1 MDLFIN
7 DFSFMEETKTKET
20 YALDA
25 YFDDTT
31 MSLHLKADRPILR
44 KKGFPGNWQAV
55 LDEKVISKEELESL
69 VNVIIGEATKE
80 NQNFIEIDRKLSK
93 VIQLGNYRIVI
104 VYPPLSDGLEI
115 TAVRPV
121 KKTNIED
128 YHLSDETFDLLRNKA
143 KGILVSGAPGSGKS
157 TFVQALVQ
165 VLHADHHIIKTV
177 ESPRDLMVDEDVVQY
192 SFTHGTHDEVRDI
205 LLLSRPDYTIYDEVR
220 NKPDFELYKDLRLT
234 GIGMI
239 GVIHATQPVDSIQ
252 RFIGSIEMGIIPQVI
267 DTIVFINKG
276 QIEEILQL
284 ELTTK
289 VPEGMLSE
297 ELSRPVIVVSSFFQ
311 KKNLYEI
318 YTFGEQVVV
327 MPISGIAE
335 KMEKEGKVWINS
347 YAKEGIEKKLSSM
360 LNSDFIVIMN
370 GKGIDLYIPEF
381 IKGKI
386 IGKDGSAI
394 TELERNLGVSIKVK
408 TFADLPLLD
417 VKTQMSETKKGNQIF
432 ISFPEEFANSRV
444 SLLVGDQIKKYSL
457 DRNAI
462 LTISDRTES
471 RQIARKGFVII
482 DEKN

>member
-1 MDLFIN
+1 LISRKHIFVLVLFILKKKKSDSDWRFIPLLEVVLEKESDFFLFFLFLQNLLFLDSSNIIEENLFIN
-7 DFSFMEETKTKET
+7 DFSLMEETKTKET

-55 LDEKVISKEELESL
+55 LDEKIISKEELESL

-234 GIGMI
+234 
-239 GVIHATQPVDSIQ
+239 
-252 RFIGSIEMGIIPQVI
+252 
-267 DTIVFINKG
+267 
-276 QIEEILQL
+276 
-284 ELTTK
+284 
-289 VPEGMLSE
+289 
-297 ELSRPVIVVSSFFQ
+297 
-311 KKNLYEI
+311 
-318 YTFGEQVVV
+318 
-327 MPISGIAE
+327 
-335 KMEKEGKVWINS
+335 
-347 YAKEGIEKKLSSM
+347 
-360 LNSDFIVIMN
+360 
-370 GKGIDLYIPEF
+370 
-381 IKGKI
+381 
-386 IGKDGSAI
+386 
-394 TELERNLGVSIKVK
+394 
-408 TFADLPLLD
+408 
-417 VKTQMSETKKGNQIF
+417 
-432 ISFPEEFANSRV
+432 
-444 SLLVGDQIKKYSL
+444 
-457 DRNAI
+457 
-462 LTISDRTES
+462 
-471 RQIARKGFVII
+471 
-482 DEKN
+482 

>member
-1 MDLFIN
+1 
-7 DFSFMEETKTKET
+7 MEGTKIEKT

-44 KKGFPGNWQAV
+44 KKWFPGNWQAV
-55 LDEKVISKEELESL
+55 LDEKIISKEELESL
-69 VNVIIGEATKE
+69 VNIIIAEATRE

-93 VIQLGNYRIVI
+93 VIQLGHYRIVI

-121 KKTNIED
+121 KKTTIDD
-128 YHLSDETFDLLRNKA
+128 YHLDKETFDLLRNQA

-157 TFVQALVQ
+157 TFVQALVE
-165 VLHADHHIIKTV
+165 VLQQDHHIIKTV

-267 DTIVFINKG
+267 DTVVFINKG
-276 QIEEILQL
+276 QIGEILQL
-284 ELTTK
+284 SLTTK

-297 ELSRPVIVVSSFFQ
+297 ELSRPVIEVSSFFQ
-311 KKNLYEI
+311 KKKLYEI

-327 MPISGIAE
+327 MPISWLAE

-360 LNSDFIVIMN
+360 LNSDFIVKMN

-386 IGKDGSAI
+386 IGKGWTAI
-394 TELERNLGVSIKVK
+394 NELEKSVGLWIQVK
-408 TFADLPLLD
+408 TFSDLPLLD
-417 VKTQMSETKKGNQIF
+417 VKTQISENTKGNQIF
-432 ISFPEEFANSRV
+432 ISFPDGYTNQRFSF
-444 SLLVGDQIKKYSL
+444 LVGDQIKKYST
-457 DRNAI
+457 DRNGMVV
-462 LTISDRTES
+462 ISDKAEIK
-471 RQIARKGFVII
+471 QIMKKGFVII
-482 DEKN
+482 DEKK